1 MIALNYHR
9 IDSSGDPDFYTV
21 DPTEFAKH
29 LKAIRE
35 LGLRVVD
42 IDEALAATVDDN
54 LVMLLFDD
62 GTEDHARVAIPLMQ
76 AEGLRGVFF
85 VSTDKVGRPGYLTK
99 EQIKELT
106 AAGHSFECHGH
117 SHQRMD
123 QMNSDQLERE
133 ISASSALILE
143 WTGRAPKILAPPGG
157 FMNQKVI
164 EAGKVHHLYTVR
176 TMRWNNNRIPLHG
189 KLDCLVINHGTSSK
203 LVRQWLQGR
212 GLLMVRASYLAKQV
226 FRSVL
231 PLDLYLKIRNPRKNG
246 VVEET
251 KPPTSRND
259 FLLNCLEQLQ
269 SANVAFC
276 ISRNHAEFWIDGPS
290 DIDFLISPSQFK
302 SGIHCLEKAAH
313 ANGFRLVSQTWFVN
327 LCLVFY
333 APGSSFVRIDIETDL
348 RWQSRTLL
356 DADVLLA
363 KRIQQDGLPTPCPE
377 HEALVLLCKCAW
389 LGFVKPSYQH
399 RLEELTSSHD
409 DANHVIRFLED
420 RIRFDKASLARL
432 IAGSDVTKLR
442 NCFKQTHIPQH
453 RIRNAYL
460 LILRSISRLCN
471 PPGIIIDCFN
481 LDESTR
487 NAAASKLELF
497 FPTAK
502 CSSSSSS
509 SITDICLTL
518 FRGGIFWNDAA
529 PECLIGR
536 VAHMWSRK
544 PSFRWIHGKIHHL
557 ESGQSSDA
565 DHAPDFIGHVL
576 GEYFSRTR

>member
-9 IDSSGDPDFYTV
+9 IDTGGKPDFYTV
-21 DPTEFAKH
+21 DPAEFAKH

-42 IDEALAATVDDN
+42 ADEALAATVDDN

-76 AEGLRGVFF
+76 AEGVRGVFF
-85 VSTDKVGRPGYLTK
+85 VNTDKVGRPGYLTK
-99 EQIKELT
+99 EQIKEQAT
-106 AAGHSFECHGH
+106 AGHSFECHGH

-133 ISASSALILE
+133 LTTSSALIRE

-164 EAGKVHHLYTVR
+164 EAGKFHHLYTMR

-189 KLDCLVINHGTSSK
+189 KLDCLVINHGTNSN

-231 PLDLYLKIRNPRKNG
+231 PLDLYLKFRNQKKSA
-246 VVEET
+246 VVEVT
-251 KPPTSRND
+251 NPPTCRNE
-259 FLLNCLEQLQ
+259 FLLNCLEHLQ

-276 ISRNHAEFWIDGPS
+276 ISRNHTEFWNDGPS
-290 DIDFLISPSQFK
+290 DIDLLISPSQFEA
-302 SGIHCLEKAAH
+302 GIHCLEKAAH

-327 LCLVFY
+327 LCMVFY

-356 DADVLLA
+356 DADAILE

-409 DANHVIRFLED
+409 DANQVIRFLED

-432 IAGSDVTKLR
+432 IAGKDVTELR
-442 NCFKQTHIPQH
+442 NRFKLTPIPQH

-460 LILRSISRLCN
+460 LVVRSISRLCN
-471 PPGIIIDCFN
+471 PPGIIIDCPD
-481 LDESTR
+481 LDKTAR
-487 NAAASKLELF
+487 GAAANKLELF

-502 CSSSSSS
+502 SSSSSS
-509 SITDICLTL
+509 SITNIVLTL
-518 FRGGIFWNDAA
+518 FRGGIFWNDAV
-529 PECLIGR
+529 PDSLIAR
-536 VAHMWSRK
+536 VLRMWSRK
-544 PSFRWIHGKIHHL
+544 PNFRWNHGKIHHL
-557 ESGQSSDA
+557 ASDQSA
-565 DHAPDFIGHVL
+565 EAHHAPDFIGHVL
-576 GEYFSRTR
+576 GEFIARRR